1 MRNLQ
6 DMLAQMK
13 QMQEQ
18 MQQRMEALR
27 VEASSGGGMVTVQMN
42 GSKKVLKV
50 VIEPQAVKDG
60 DIEMLQDLVQAAVNE
75 ASRKVDDAM
84 KELLGGVMGAL
95 PGGLPGLLSGL
106 KIPGLF

>member
-6 DMLAQMK
+6 EMMVQMK
-13 QMQEQ
+13 KMQEQ
-18 MQQRMEALR
+18 VQQRLETVR

-42 GSKKVLKV
+42 GNKKLLKV
-50 VIEPQAVKDG
+50 TIDPEAVKDG

-75 ASRKVDDAM
+75 GLRKVDDALQ
-84 KELLGGVMGAL
+84 EALGGQLGSL
-95 PGGLPGLLSGL
+95 LGGLPGGL